1 LLKGIFMHDDTIT
14 GQDHIP
20 YPHVV
25 EQTHNG
31 ERTWD
36 IFSRLLHDR
45 IIFLGTFITDELAN
59 IIIAQMLYLESND
72 PEKDIALYI
81 NSPGGS
87 VNAGLAIYDTMQYLR
102 CPVVTICFGRA
113 DAIAAIL
120 LMAGQA
126 ERRVALPNNRITM
139 RQPLGGISGQ
149 ASDIEIHARE
159 ILRLSEKLNKII
171 AKHTGQSFQKVKKD
185 TERDYIMT
193 APEALKYGII
203 DEIMER
209 RSPPQTPH
217 LAT

>member
-1 LLKGIFMHDDTIT
+1 
-14 GQDHIP
+14 
-20 YPHVV
+20 V
-25 EQTHNG
+25 
-31 ERTWD
+31 
-36 IFSRLLHDR
+36 
-45 IIFLGTFITDELAN
+45 AN
-59 IIIAQMLYLESND
+59 IVIAQMLYLDSDD

-102 CPVVTICFGRA
+102 CPIVTICFGRA
-113 DAIAAIL
+113 NAIAALL

-126 ERRVALPNNRITM
+126 GRRVALPNNRITM

-159 ILRLSEKLNKII
+159 ILRLSDNLNKII
-171 AKHTGQSFQKVKKD
+171 AKHTGQSVKKVKND
-185 TERDYIMT
+185 TDRDYIMT

-203 DEIMER
+203 DKIMER
-209 RSPPQTPH
+209 KSPKKITR

>member
-1 LLKGIFMHDDTIT
+1 MRDGTST
-14 GQDHIP
+14 GQDFIP
-20 YPHVV
+20 HPHVV
-25 EQTHNG
+25 EQTYGG

-45 IIFLGTFITDELAN
+45 IIFLGTSVTDEVAN
-59 IIIAQMLYLESND
+59 IVIAQMLYLESDD

-102 CPVVTICFGRA
+102 CPIATICFGRA
-113 DAIAAIL
+113 NAIAALL

-126 ERRVALPNNRITM
+126 GRRVALPNNRITM

-159 ILRLSEKLNKII
+159 ILRLSDNLNKII
-171 AKHTGQSFQKVKKD
+171 AKHTGQSVKKVKND
-185 TERDYIMT
+185 TDRDYIMT
-193 APEALKYGII
+193 ASEALKYGII
-203 DEIMER
+203 DKIMER
-209 RSPPQTPH
+209 KSPKKITR